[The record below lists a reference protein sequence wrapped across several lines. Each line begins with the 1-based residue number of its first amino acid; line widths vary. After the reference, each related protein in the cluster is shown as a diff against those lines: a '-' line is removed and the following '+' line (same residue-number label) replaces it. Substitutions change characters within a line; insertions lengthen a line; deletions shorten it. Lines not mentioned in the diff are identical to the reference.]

1 MQLILP
7 FPEDACWYCW
17 PLLPPSNLLSVL
29 ICPSLPQ
36 DLVFY
41 QLPQHAHFYLE
52 LVNMLARRDDMMQHA
67 TVKAIITRTDAL
79 RLEPIVGTA
88 RSQKMLK
95 GSKST
100 FLFC

>member
-1 MQLILP
+1 MT
-7 FPEDACWYCW
+7 C
-17 PLLPPSNLLSVL
+17 PLLL
-29 ICPSLPQ
+29 Q
-36 DLVFY
+36 DLLFY

-52 LVNMLARRDDMMQHA
+52 LVNMLAGRDDLALHA
-67 TVKAIITRTDAL
+67 TVKALVTRMDAL
-79 RLEPIVGTA
+79 RLEPIAGTA

>member
-1 MQLILP
+1 MHGIAGPRSYNMSALGCQL
-7 FPEDACWYCW
+7 
-17 PLLPPSNLLSVL
+17 LL
-29 ICPSLPQ
+29 Q
-36 DLVFY
+36 DLLFY

-52 LVNMLARRDDMMQHA
+52 LVNMLAGRDDMALHA
-67 TVKAIITRTDAL
+67 TVKALVTRMDAL

>member
-1 MQLILP
+1 MRTCAHHFLELR
-7 FPEDACWYCW
+7 AGTAW
-17 PLLPPSNLLSVL
+17 PSSSTVSALNCLL
-29 ICPSLPQ
+29 LPQ
-36 DLVFY
+36 DLLFY

-52 LVNMLARRDDMMQHA
+52 LVNMLAGRDDMALHA
-67 TVKAIITRTDAL
+67 TVKALVTRMDAL

-88 RSQKMLK
+88 RSHKMLK

>member
-1 MQLILP
+1 MPALIWQL
-7 FPEDACWYCW
+7 W
-17 PLLPPSNLLSVL
+17 
-29 ICPSLPQ
+29 PQ
-36 DLVFY
+36 DLLFY

-52 LVNMLARRDDMMQHA
+52 LVNMLVGRDDMTQHA
-67 TVKAIITRTDAL
+67 TVKALITRTDAL
-79 RLEPIVGTA
+79 RLESIVGTA